1 MTFLRLF
8 PLRFVLFPGQTV
20 SLQVF
25 EPRYLTLVEECV
37 AADEPFGIA
46 LIQTGPEVGGNATPH
61 LVGTTATIEE
71 VVPLGDGRLA
81 VSARGVRRFRIA
93 ELLYDHPYLAAE
105 VEYPVDEASE
115 PSEALLEQ
123 VSRNY
128 EQMMRLRHTAQ
139 GSWVRD
145 VTIPDGPGALADAIG
160 AAALEAG
167 EVQRLQTL
175 LETLDVRRRLER
187 AGDIL
192 TALLET
198 THRRAAAAV
207 AQRWGTLER
216 LN

>member
-8 PLRFVLFPGQTV
+8 PLRFVLFPGMTV

-25 EPRYLTLVEECV
+25 EPRYLTLIEECL

-46 LIQTGPEVGGNATPH
+46 LIQSGPEVGGNATPH

-93 ELLYDHPYLAAE
+93 QFLYDHPYLAAD

-139 GSWVRD
+139 GSWTREI
-145 VTIPDGPGALADAIG
+145 TMPDGPGALADAIG
-160 AAALEAG
+160 AAGLESV
-167 EVQRLQTL
+167 ETRSLQTL
-175 LETLDVRRRLER
+175 LETVDVRRRLER

-207 AQRWGTLER
+207 AERWGTPER